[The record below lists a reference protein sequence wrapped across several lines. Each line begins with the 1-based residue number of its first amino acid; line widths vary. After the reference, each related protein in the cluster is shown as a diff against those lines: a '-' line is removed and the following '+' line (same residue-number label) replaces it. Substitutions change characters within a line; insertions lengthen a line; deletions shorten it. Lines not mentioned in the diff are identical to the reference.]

1 MAFAPSLQKP
11 YDDHSPYDPAFTQL
25 ADDATDADRAARAD
39 AIRRCRERGDW
50 SEMLVEGA
58 TPTTFRFRPL
68 PGHVFRAL
76 MDLAAGGKLGGAQLG
91 QAFFRAAL
99 IGVTHLEGEP
109 VKLNSAIDGVPGKVA
124 GNDVPDRLDSYD
136 QRIVAELG
144 DEVFRRASAISPRP

>member
-11 YDDHSPYDPAFTQL
+11 YDDHSPYDPAFVQL

-39 AIRRCRERGDW
+39 VIRRCRERGDW
-50 SEMLVEGA
+50 AELLIDGGI
-58 TPTTFRFRPL
+58 PTVFRFRPL

-76 MDLAAGGKLGGAQLG
+76 MDLASGGKLGGAQLG
-91 QAFFRAAL
+91 QVFFRAAL
-99 IGVTHLEGEP
+99 IGVQHLDGAE
-109 VKLNSAIDGVPGKVA
+109 VRCTATIDGVPGKIA